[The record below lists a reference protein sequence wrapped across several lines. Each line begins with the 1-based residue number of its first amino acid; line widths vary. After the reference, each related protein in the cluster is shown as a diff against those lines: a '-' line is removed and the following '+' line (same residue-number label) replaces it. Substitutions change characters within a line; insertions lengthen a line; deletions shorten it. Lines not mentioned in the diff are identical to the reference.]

1 LALFAKGTSLLRG
14 RDYLTGLRRPKRS
27 FSIPIALNKRLRD
40 VLSSALWL
48 APSFIG
54 VAVFFI
60 VPFIVVVYYSLI
72 DSPMRGNFVFI
83 DNFVNLFQNH
93 AFMTAASNTLTFSL
107 VAVPLAVVLSL
118 LIALMLE
125 ARIPMKSYF
134 RTFFLSPLMV
144 PVASVV
150 LIWQVLFHPNG
161 AVNELIILFG
171 ASGIDWMQ
179 SEHSQFV
186 VIVLFLWKNLGFNMI
201 LFMAAL
207 SNIPR
212 ELLETADVEGAGPIR
227 KLLYIKLR
235 YLSPT
240 LLFVTILSLI
250 NSFKV
255 FREIYLLTGDY
266 PYGNLY
272 MLQHFMNNIFRSL
285 DYQRLASAAV
295 VMTLVM
301 VLIIAILFIAENRF
315 GRDVEE

>member
-1 LALFAKGTSLLRG
+1 MINNTIQG
-14 RDYLTGLRRPKRS
+14 D
-27 FSIPIALNKRLRD
+27 
-40 VLSSALWL
+40 
-48 APSFIG
+48 
-54 VAVFFI
+54 
-60 VPFIVVVYYSLI
+60 
-72 DSPMRGNFVFI
+72 FVFL
-83 DNFVNLFQNH
+83 DNFTNLFRNQ
-93 AFMTAASNTLTFSL
+93 AFRLAAYNTMTFSL
-107 VAVPLAVVLSL
+107 TAVPLAVVLSL

-125 ARIPMKSYF
+125 ARIPLKSQF

-161 AVNELIILFG
+161 AVNEFIMLFG
-171 ASGIDWMQ
+171 ATGINWMQ
-179 SEHSQFV
+179 SEHNQLVV
-186 VIVLFLWKNLGFNMI
+186 VILFLWKNLGFNMI

-212 ELLETADVEGAGPIR
+212 EILETADVEGAGPIR
-227 KLLYIKLR
+227 KLFSIKMR

-240 LLFVTILSLI
+240 LLFVTIFSLI

-266 PYGNLY
+266 PYEGLY

-285 DYQRLASAAV
+285 DYQRLAAAAV
-295 VMTLVM
+295 VMTIAM
-301 VLIIAILFIAENRF
+301 VLIIVTLFLAESRF

>member
-1 LALFAKGTSLLRG
+1 LLKPKFRDKVQRFNMRHRDTFNGYIWLSPSLLG
-14 RDYLTGLRRPKRS
+14 
-27 FSIPIALNKRLRD
+27 IATFYIF
-40 VLSSALWL
+40 
-48 APSFIG
+48 P
-54 VAVFFI
+54 FFI
-60 VPFIVVVYYSLI
+60 VVYYSLI
-72 DSPMRGNFVFI
+72 ASPVNRRFVFL
-83 DNFVNLFQNH
+83 DNFFSLFNND
-93 AFMTAASNTLTFSL
+93 AFITASSNTLKFSL
-107 VAVPLAVVLSL
+107 LAVPLAVVLSL

-125 ARIPMKSYF
+125 TRIPLKSYF

-161 AVNELIILFG
+161 AINEFILLFG
-171 ASGIDWMQ
+171 VDSIDWMQ

-212 ELLETADVEGAGPIR
+212 ELLETAAVEGAGPFS
-227 KLLYIKLR
+227 KFFNIKIR

-255 FREIYLLTGDY
+255 FREVYLLTGNY
-266 PYGNLY
+266 PYGDLY
-272 MLQHFMNNIFRSL
+272 MIQHFMNNMFRAL
-285 DYQRLASAAV
+285 DYQRLAAAAV
-295 VMTLVM
+295 VMT
-301 VLIIAILFIAENRF
+301 IIMIIIILTLFIAENRF

>member
-1 LALFAKGTSLLRG
+1 MKSTLKEYAERFN
-14 RDYLTGLRRPKRS
+14 KRS
-27 FSIPIALNKRLRD
+27 RD
-40 VLSSALWL
+40 KINSFLWL
-48 APSFIG
+48 APSFLG
-54 VAVFFI
+54 VAMFYIIPFFVIVF
-60 VPFIVVVYYSLI
+60 YSVI
-72 DSPMRGNFVFI
+72 DSPIRRNFVFL
-83 DNFVNLFQNH
+83 DNFINLFQNQ
-93 AFMTAASNTLTFSL
+93 AFRVASANTLTFSI

-118 LIALMLE
+118 MIALMLE
-125 ARIPMKSYF
+125 ARIPLKSYF

-161 AVNELIILFG
+161 AINELIMVFG
-171 ASGIDWMQ
+171 ARGIDWMQ

-186 VIVLFLWKNLGFNMI
+186 VVVLFLWKNLGFNMI

-212 ELLETADVEGAGPIR
+212 ELLETADVEGAGSIR
-227 KLLYIKLR
+227 KFFYIKIR

-285 DYQRLASAAV
+285 DYQRLAAAAV
-295 VMTLVM
+295 VLTIVM
-301 VLIIAILFIAENRF
+301 VIIILALFLAENRF

>member
-1 LALFAKGTSLLRG
+1 VKQKLNLLAERFN
-14 RDYLTGLRRPKRS
+14 KRS
-27 FSIPIALNKRLRD
+27 RDSING
-40 VLSSALWL
+40 ALWL
-48 APSFIG
+48 SPCFLG
-54 VAVFFI
+54 VAMLDI
-60 VPFIVVVYYSLI
+60 VPFFVIVYYSMI
-72 DSPMRGNFVFI
+72 DNPIRRNFVFL
-83 DNFVNLFQNH
+83 DNFVNLLGNRAFQE
-93 AFMTAASNTLTFSL
+93 AASNTIRFSI

-125 ARIPMKSYF
+125 ARIPLKSYF

-161 AVNELIILFG
+161 AINEFIMIFG
-171 ASGIDWMQ
+171 AGGIDWMQ
-179 SEHSQFV
+179 SEFSQFV
-186 VIVLFLWKNLGFNMI
+186 VIILFLWKNLGFNMI

-212 ELLETADVEGAGPIR
+212 EVLETAEVEGAGPVR
-227 KLLYIKLR
+227 QLFYIKLR

-255 FREIYLLTGDY
+255 FREVYLLTGDY
-266 PYGNLY
+266 PYGQLY

-285 DYQRLASAAV
+285 DYQRLAAAAV
-295 VMTLVM
+295 VMTIAM
-301 VLIIAILFIAENRF
+301 VIIIATLFIVENRF

>member
-1 LALFAKGTSLLRG
+1 MVKQKLNLLTERFN
-14 RDYLTGLRRPKRS
+14 KRS
-27 FSIPIALNKRLRD
+27 RDSING
-40 VLSSALWL
+40 ALWL
-48 APSFIG
+48 SPSFLG
-54 VAVFFI
+54 VAMFYI
-60 VPFIVVVYYSLI
+60 VPFFVIVYYSMI
-72 DSPMRGNFVFI
+72 DNPIRRNFVFF
-83 DNFVNLFQNH
+83 DNFINLFGNR
-93 AFMTAASNTLTFSL
+93 AFQEATSNTIRFSV
-107 VAVPLAVVLSL
+107 VAVPLAVILSL

-125 ARIPMKSYF
+125 ARIPLKSYF

-161 AVNELIILFG
+161 AINEFIMIFG
-171 ASGIDWMQ
+171 ARGIDWMQ
-179 SEHSQFV
+179 SEFSQFV
-186 VIVLFLWKNLGFNMI
+186 VIILFLWKNLGFNMI

-212 ELLETADVEGAGPIR
+212 EILETADVEGAGPIR
-227 KLLYIKLR
+227 KLFYIKLR

-255 FREIYLLTGDY
+255 FREVYLLTGDY
-266 PYGNLY
+266 PYGQLD

-285 DYQRLASAAV
+285 DYQRLAAAAV
-295 VMTLVM
+295 IMTIAM
-301 VLIIAILFIAENRF
+301 VIIIATLFIVENRF

>member
-1 LALFAKGTSLLRG
+1 MLLKYTERFN
-14 RDYLTGLRRPKRS
+14 KRS
-27 FSIPIALNKRLRD
+27 RD
-40 VLSSALWL
+40 TINGALWL
-48 APSFIG
+48 APSFLG
-54 VAVFFI
+54 VAVFYI
-60 VPFIVVVYYSLI
+60 IPFFVIVYYSVI
-72 DSPMRGNFVFI
+72 DSPLRRNFVFF
-83 DNFVNLFQNH
+83 DNFINLFENR
-93 AFMTAASNTLTFSL
+93 AFRLAATNTMQFSL

-125 ARIPMKSYF
+125 ARIPLKSYF

-161 AVNELIILFG
+161 AVNEFVMLFG
-171 ASGIDWMQ
+171 ADGINWMQ
-179 SEHSQFV
+179 SEHNQLVV
-186 VIVLFLWKNLGFNMI
+186 VILFLWKNLGFNMI

-227 KLLYIKLR
+227 KLFAIKMR

-240 LLFVTILSLI
+240 LLFVTIFSLI

-255 FREIYLLTGDY
+255 FREVYLLTGDY
-266 PYGNLY
+266 PYEGLY

-285 DYQRLASAAV
+285 DYQRLAAAAV
-295 VMTLVM
+295 VMTIAM
-301 VLIIAILFIAENRF
+301 VIIIVTLFLAENRF

>member
-1 LALFAKGTSLLRG
+1 
-14 RDYLTGLRRPKRS
+14 
-27 FSIPIALNKRLRD
+27 
-40 VLSSALWL
+40 
-48 APSFIG
+48 
-54 VAVFFI
+54 VF
-60 VPFIVVVYYSLI
+60 L
-72 DSPMRGNFVFI
+72 
-83 DNFVNLFQNH
+83 DNFIRLFQND
-93 AFMTAASNTLTFSL
+93 AFMTASSNTLKFSV

-125 ARIPMKSYF
+125 TRIPLKSYF

-161 AVNELIILFG
+161 AINEFIMIFG

-186 VIVLFLWKNLGFNMI
+186 VVVLFLWKNLGFNMI

-212 ELLETADVEGAGPIR
+212 ELLETADVEGAGPFS
-227 KLLYIKLR
+227 KFFHIKIR

-255 FREIYLLTGDY
+255 FREVYLLTGDY
-266 PYGNLY
+266 PYGDLY
-272 MLQHFMNNIFRSL
+272 MLQHFMNNIFRAL
-285 DYQRLASAAV
+285 DYQRLAAAAV
-295 VMTLVM
+295 VMTIVM
-301 VLIIAILFIAENRF
+301 IIIILTLFIAENRF